1 MDLLSPE
8 RQAYY
13 KAKKR
18 EELRTKEA
26 KRIIRE
32 DATYIYYYGMSA
44 FLELFPEARGF
55 GINWHKEIISELQRI
70 ERVKLADKLS
80 GTASAYG
87 AVQSKKG
94 NRAFSRLI
102 RHLQK

>member
-1 MDLLSPE
+1 MDLLTPE

-44 FLELFPEARGF
+44 FLELFPEARDF
-55 GINWHKEIISELQRI
+55 GVNWHKEIISELQRI

-94 NRAFSRLI
+94 NSAFSRLI